1 MSRERVNDRP
11 NSRGASAEN
20 DTRSNA
26 PPGPPALVSD
36 LPGLGDPTIMAA
48 WLYYHEG
55 MTQAEVA
62 EVLKVSRP
70 SVANMLARAREAGIV
85 QISVRPD
92 FLATLTLSRQ
102 IRERFGLREAIVV
115 PVPALADTI
124 AVHRSLGKAG
134 AAYLEST
141 VQPDEILVTAWGATM
156 LEVALAMSHK
166 PVPGVRIAQSLGGV
180 STADHFNPTR
190 VASLMGE
197 KFDARVYHLYVPCV
211 VESREVHDILM
222 RDRGI
227 QSAFEVA
234 RSANRAIIGIGKVA
248 SDATIVRAGF
258 LSVLQMEALS
268 AKGAV
273 GDIMGRFFDIDGEP
287 VLSEINERI
296 MALTFEDLQRIKP
309 VIAVAGGPEKV
320 DTILGAIRSGYIDVL
335 IVDERTANAV
345 MELDRKTRAGASAAT
360 FREPR

>member
-1 MSRERVNDRP
+1 MSTERTRDLP
-11 NSRGASAEN
+11 ISRDANEAVVTKETVTASVASE
-20 DTRSNA
+20 
-26 PPGPPALVSD
+26 LVSD
-36 LPGLGDPTIMAA
+36 VPGIGDPIIMAA

-92 FLATLTLSRQ
+92 YLASLTLSREM
-102 IRERFGLREAIVV
+102 RARFGLAQVVVV
-115 PVPALADTI
+115 PTRGSADTV

-134 AAYLEST
+134 AVYLEST
-141 VQPDEILVTAWGATM
+141 VQPGEILVTAWGATM
-156 LEVALAMSHK
+156 LEVALALSRT
-166 PVPGVRIAQSLGGV
+166 PVLGLSIAQSLGGV

-197 KFDARVYHLYVPCV
+197 KLEARVYHLYVPCV
-211 VESREVHDILM
+211 VESREVRDILL

-227 QSAFEVA
+227 HSAFEVA
-234 RSANRAIIGIGKVA
+234 RSANRAMIGIGKVA
-248 SDATIVRAGF
+248 ADATVVRAGF
-258 LSVLQMEALS
+258 MSALQMEALR

-273 GDIMGRFFDIDGEP
+273 GDVMGRFFDMNGQP
-287 VLSEINERI
+287 VQSELNERI
-296 MALTFEDLQRIKP
+296 MALTLDDLVRIKP

-320 DTILGAIRSGYIDVL
+320 EAILGAVRGLYIDVL
-335 IVDERTANAV
+335 IVDERTARAV
-345 MELDRKTRAGASAAT
+345 MELDRAS
-360 FREPR
+360 RE

>member
-1 MSRERVNDRP
+1 MTRPERARAALRRAKADDRVSR
-11 NSRGASAEN
+11 SY
-20 DTRSNA
+20 DTGQ
-26 PPGPPALVSD
+26 PPVLVSD
-36 LPGLGDPTIMAA
+36 VPGVGDPTIMAA
-48 WLYYHEG
+48 WLYYHED

-85 QISVRPD
+85 QIGVRPD

-102 IRERFGLREAIVV
+102 MRERFELEEAIVV
-115 PVPALADTI
+115 PVPPMADTI

-141 VQPDEILVTAWGATM
+141 VRPGEILVTAWGATM
-156 LEVALAMSHK
+156 LEVGLAMRQK
-166 PVPGVRIAQSLGGV
+166 PIPGVRIAQSLGGV

-197 KFDARVYHLYVPCV
+197 KLDARVYHLYVPCV
-211 VESREVHDILM
+211 VESREVHDILL

-227 QSAFEVA
+227 ESAFEVA

-248 SDATIVRAGF
+248 ADATIVRAGF
-258 LSVLQMEALS
+258 LSILQMEALQ

-273 GDIMGRFFDIDGEP
+273 GDMMGRFFDIDGEP
-287 VLSEINERI
+287 VRSEVNERI
-296 MALTFEDLQRIKP
+296 MALTFDDLERIDP

-320 DTILGAIRSGYIDVL
+320 DTILGAVRSGYIDVL

-345 MELDRKTRAGASAAT
+345 MERDHASRERATPASN
-360 FREPR
+360 PSV

>member
-11 NSRGASAEN
+11 TARGTGEHDARTS
-20 DTRSNA
+20 A
-26 PPGPPALVSD
+26 PPGAPALVSD
-36 LPGLGDPTIMAA
+36 RPGLGDPTIMAA

-70 SVANMLARAREAGIV
+70 SVANMLARARESGIV

-102 IRERFGLREAIVV
+102 MRERFDLQEVIVV
-115 PVPALADTI
+115 PVPTMADTI

-134 AAYLEST
+134 AAYLENT
-141 VQPDEILVTAWGATM
+141 VQTNEILVTAWGATM
-156 LEVALAMSHK
+156 LEVALALSHK
-166 PVPGVRIAQSLGGV
+166 PIPGVRIAQSLGGV

-197 KFDARVYHLYVPCV
+197 KLDARVYHLYVPCV
-211 VESREVHDILM
+211 VESREVRDILL

-273 GDIMGRFFDIDGEP
+273 GDMMGRFFDIDGEP
-287 VLSEINERI
+287 VLSEINERM
-296 MALTFEDLQRIKP
+296 MALDFDELARIDS
-309 VIAVAGGPEKV
+309 VIAVAGGHDKV
-320 DTILGAIRSGYIDVL
+320 DTILGAIRTGYIDVL

-345 MELDRKTRAGASAAT
+345 MDLDRRSRDRGS
-360 FREPR
+360 EPQPQPS